1 MAYEDIA
8 ITVNQ
13 SDIKQHK
20 YLFAIGVHAFARW
33 IRARHFKM
41 TKFDVSYDGKCLT
54 LDI

>member
-8 ITVNQ
+8 NTVNQ

-20 YLFAIGVHAFARW
+20 YLFAIDVHAFARW
-33 IRARHFKM
+33 IGARHFKM
-41 TKFDVSYDGKCLT
+41 TQYDVSYDGQCLT